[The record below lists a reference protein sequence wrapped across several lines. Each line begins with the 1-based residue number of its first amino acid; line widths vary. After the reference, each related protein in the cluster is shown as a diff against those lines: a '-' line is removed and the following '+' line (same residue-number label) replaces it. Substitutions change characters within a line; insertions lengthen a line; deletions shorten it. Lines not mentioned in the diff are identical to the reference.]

1 MTNAEKEEKIIKLND
16 ERRRVIRY
24 LKEKTEKGY
33 HAKLMKRLEEINKEI
48 EGLIK

>member
-16 ERRRVIRY
+16 ERRRVIKF

-33 HAKLMKRLEEINKEI
+33 HEKLMKRLEQVNKEI
-48 EGLIK
+48 EELIK